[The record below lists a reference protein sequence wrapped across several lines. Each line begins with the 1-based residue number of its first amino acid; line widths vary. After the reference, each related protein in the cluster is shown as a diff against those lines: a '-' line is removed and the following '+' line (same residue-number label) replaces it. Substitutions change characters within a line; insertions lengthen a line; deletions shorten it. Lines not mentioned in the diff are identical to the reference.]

1 MVIRS
6 AGVTQTGFI
15 PSYLQKF
22 EAEKAVK
29 RVQGLVG
36 AANDLEVR
44 LPSIDQR
51 PVMCPAAEVPCSTK
65 P

>member
-44 LPSIDQR
+44 LPSIDQM